1 MIYAF
6 EEKHETRYVQG
17 DTAEAICKRVLL
29 GRLADGFWYLGED
42 QEKAERAFDDGM
54 CAPFLRSRK
63 GYEYEGFHEIFV
75 EKVM

>member
-6 EEKHETRYVQG
+6 EEKHGTRYIQG

-29 GRLADGFWYLGED
+29 GRLADGWYENYG
-42 QEKAERAFDDGM
+42 QEKAEKALDDSM